1 MEALNKKIESLT
13 EQQNNLII
21 RIAGLSDPFL
31 ELQARE
37 EYEFIQQQINELQ
50 SQSLSCILTDFKQ
63 QHLDEYKCDET
74 DDLILALEKTNKISI
89 ISDIKSKRIRI
100 PKLSDR
106 RLLFCLAQGLDL
118 CINIYDLESYLL
130 DTVNTNGKQQV
141 KLYVNCMK
149 RYLEDPDNYSH
160 LPLALKH

>member
-37 EYEFIQQQINELQ
+37 EYEFIQQQIDELQ
-50 SQSLSCILTDFKQ
+50 SQTLSCILADFKN
-63 QHLDEYKCDET
+63 QHQEEYKCEET

-89 ISDIKSKRIRI
+89 MDDIKAKRIRI

-106 RLLFCLAQGLDL
+106 RLLFHLAQGLDL

-130 DTVNTNGKQQV
+130 DTVNTSGKQQV
-141 KLYVNCMK
+141 KLYINCMK
-149 RYLEDPDNYSH
+149 RYLEDPDNYHH
-160 LPLALKH
+160 LSLALK